1 MCVCACVLSRI
12 PEPVVT
18 NSFEVPIASE
28 ARGDGLYPSPPIPN
42 WKAYKGKSK
51 QAVTPRMSK
60 MFLHLWL
67 QPVSW
72 PPCARKK
79 AHTCVH
85 TSSASANDTVQVVD
99 TEMI

>member
-1 MCVCACVLSRI
+1 MLSRI

-18 NSFEVPIASE
+18 NSFEVPKASE
-28 ARGDGLYPSPPIPN
+28 ARGDGLYPSPPNPN

-67 QPVSW
+67 QPVS
-72 PPCARKK
+72 CEKK
-79 AHTCVH
+79 LTHACTQALHQRVTLCK
-85 TSSASANDTVQVVD
+85 
-99 TEMI
+99 